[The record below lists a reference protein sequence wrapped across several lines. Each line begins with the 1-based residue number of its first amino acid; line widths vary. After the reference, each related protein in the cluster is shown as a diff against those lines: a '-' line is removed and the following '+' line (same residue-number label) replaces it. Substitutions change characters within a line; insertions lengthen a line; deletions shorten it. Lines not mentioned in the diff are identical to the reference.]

1 MQRFFICANL
11 SLGDFMIQRNAL
23 YHIPYY
29 NKAAFTGSYQGM
41 HYKLEKIKGNED
53 TGDTLKATVWP
64 GPFCCDA
71 TPDEKK
77 EAESFDF
84 SEDGITAACDWLNQK
99 YQEQES
105 LYTSIHI

>member
-1 MQRFFICANL
+1 MQRFFFYANL

-41 HYKLEKIKGNED
+41 HYKLEKIKGNDD
-53 TGDTLKATVWP
+53 TADTLKATVWP

-84 SEDGITAACDWLNQK
+84 SDDGITAACDWLNQK

-105 LYTSIHI
+105 LYKSIHI